1 MEKEME
7 GREFGGGRGR
17 EREVGDEKRKR
28 WGRKR

>member
-7 GREFGGGRGR
+7 GKEFGGGRGR